1 MCFRNVGGRHSVQEE
16 SAKEVV
22 KERGASSPGGER
34 CAACRIRHKLP
45 LMLSLLLHFY
55 SSRVERM
62 QNVRGMRADQAAR
75 HGGRREEGPLQVLVV
90 LNHICKDFKHLLK
103 HFLILGPWYPLN
115 LSGFC

>member
-1 MCFRNVGGRHSVQEE
+1 MQQE
-16 SAKEVV
+16 
-22 KERGASSPGGER
+22 GASPGGER

-90 LNHICKDFKHLLK
+90 LN
-103 HFLILGPWYPLN
+103 
-115 LSGFC
+115 

>member
-45 LMLSLLLHFY
+45 LMLTLLLQQQGGENAEC
-55 SSRVERM
+55 ER
-62 QNVRGMRADQAAR
+62 NA
-75 HGGRREEGPLQVLVV
+75 GRPG
-90 LNHICKDFKHLLK
+90 
-103 HFLILGPWYPLN
+103 
-115 LSGFC
+115 S